1 MYDFGTSENLNV
13 RNMEVKSESEQD
25 EDCSSEDYNPDFHF
39 QGKVG
44 PPLSPAK
51 LNARKL
57 EIMHQ
62 NILKKNCQT
71 ISDEEGW
78 TTDF

>member
-1 MYDFGTSENLNV
+1 MYNFGASQILNV
-13 RNMEVKSESEQD
+13 RNFDRKSETEEESE
-25 EDCSSEDYNPDFHF
+25 EDSHLGFEPVS
-39 QGKVG
+39 
-44 PPLSPAK
+44 SPAQ

>member
-1 MYDFGTSENLNV
+1 MLNGRNLAPKTDSEEEVSSQDSNLDFEIRAG
-13 RNMEVKSESEQD
+13 
-25 EDCSSEDYNPDFHF
+25 
-39 QGKVG
+39 G
-44 PPLSPAK
+44 SPAK

-57 EIMHQ
+57 EILHQ